1 MDLYYHNRALASGTA
16 GAALAA
22 PLLQTCYLIFIACV
36 LIKLIYPLPN
46 RYAVTTVVALLSIMP
61 YLS

>member
-1 MDLYYHNRALASGTA
+1 MDLYYHNRAVENGTA

-22 PLLQTCYLIFIACV
+22 PLFQTCYLFIACV

-46 RYAVTTVVALLSIMP
+46 RYAVTTVVALLSTMP
-61 YLS
+61 SLS